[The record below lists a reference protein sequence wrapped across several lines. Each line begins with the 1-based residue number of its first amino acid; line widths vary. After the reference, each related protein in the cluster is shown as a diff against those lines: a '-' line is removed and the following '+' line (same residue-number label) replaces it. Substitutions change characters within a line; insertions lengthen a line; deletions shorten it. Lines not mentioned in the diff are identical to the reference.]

1 MVIDWDGK
9 FILENNEFNSKLNI
23 KEITMMI
30 SISNMAMV
38 QRFTMDVDPPLW
50 DSFGILVVLEVHTIV
65 RWINKYIQ
73 TEKQY

>member
-65 RWINKYIQ
+65 R
-73 TEKQY
+73 